1 MTLYNC
7 IRCDIVTS
15 FKGDIVTLQIG
26 EGPATR
32 EPERRDAVF
41 MTLITRGL
49 FFQNQ
54 VNCDQSFKR
63 NLSIKGL
70 LGELVGFILNNKGC
84 FEITQKNTPAGCHE
98 KSEGA
103 NEKMRTEYTKGH
115 AKMHRCK

>member
-98 KSEGA
+98 KCEGA
-103 NEKMRTEYTKGH
+103 NAKMRTKYTKGH
-115 AKMHRCK
+115 TKMHRCK

>member
-7 IRCDIVTS
+7 ISDIVTS
-15 FKGDIVTLQIG
+15 QIG

-98 KSEGA
+98 KCEGA
-103 NEKMRTEYTKGH
+103 NEKMRTKYTKGH
-115 AKMHRCK
+115 TKMHRCK

>member
-70 LGELVGFILNNKGC
+70 LGELVGFI
-84 FEITQKNTPAGCHE
+84 
-98 KSEGA
+98 
-103 NEKMRTEYTKGH
+103 
-115 AKMHRCK
+115 